1 MKMTS
6 PHTVARQMSRCAAAH
21 TPFLFAFDFELENAI
36 FMENPLEQQDILFR
50 TPLGSNST
58 VKRKDIDTRLTAH
71 PMSLEA

>member
-6 PHTVARQMSRCAAAH
+6 PHTVARQMNRCAAAH

-50 TPLGSNST
+50 TP
-58 VKRKDIDTRLTAH
+58 
-71 PMSLEA
+71 